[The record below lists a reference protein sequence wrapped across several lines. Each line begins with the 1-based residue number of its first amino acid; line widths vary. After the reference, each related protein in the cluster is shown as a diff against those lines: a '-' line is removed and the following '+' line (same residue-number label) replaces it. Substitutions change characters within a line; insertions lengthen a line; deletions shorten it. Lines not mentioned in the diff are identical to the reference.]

1 MSADV
6 MAPTMIHKTCFR
18 RLGMALI
25 LASAY
30 SSGFAGLQNS
40 QDADKRQYWAKVDS
54 LGKPFSD
61 LQQLVKDLAKYHT
74 PKDAKKY
81 FSLLA
86 DSYEDNGKKTLIYA
100 DKLAAIPAPAPY
112 ATMMQKYIGIMRASG
127 DGMKKLAPLARSQ
140 NTKELNKAW
149 AKFSK
154 LRTDNVQTFIEV
166 SEEHKK
172 YSK

>member
-1 MSADV
+1 
-6 MAPTMIHKTCFR
+6 MAPTMIHKTCLP

-25 LASAY
+25 IASVYTSVVARTQ
-30 SSGFAGLQNS
+30 FN
-40 QDADKRQYWAKVDS
+40 QDFEKRQYWAKVDG

-74 PKDAKKY
+74 AKDAKKY

-86 DSYEDNGKKTLIYA
+86 DSYEDNGKKTIIYA

-127 DGMKKLAPLARSQ
+127 NGMKKLAPLARSQ

-154 LRTDNVQTFIEV
+154 LRTDNVQVFIEV

-172 YSK
+172 YTK